1 MQTCLGETASTDRF
15 QTPKSP
21 HMVINEG
28 GKNGSEDTNQDS
40 LVLLLIWKTQDG
52 SEPRIAFYSGGDA
65 EWEVEE
71 KVAKWVTP
79 LTIDVLKTSHHG
91 SRKGTSRDFIKEIQ
105 PRDILLSAG
114 SMHNHPY
121 PEWILFLDM
130 FYSQG
135 QLPIRQPMRQCIH
148 SVCFPYTL
156 GYVNDPAYFNGQRYF
171 VSQQSLKSNIN
182 EFIAPTEPLMQD
194 FINELSQNW
203 QYSIKEL
210 QGNFVVAN
218 KWFDDTNTEDCSYFK
233 AKERA
238 AENVA
243 AAELAYDAAP
253 KGQKTMYK
261 NAWDKQK
268 AIKDMIDDRTKAEII
283 FGVACISSVVAR
295 CWAGLSNVD
304 SRYFLVAGDRDGEA
318 MQVLIVRYTSL
329 NLIICRDA
337 LINPSDGLSA
347 RSVSGNRSGDNG
359 HKDARGSESSTSWQ
373 SADPDPKKKGRRRSP
388 KERTACFDDS
398 KGI

>member
-28 GKNGSEDTNQDS
+28 GANGKEDTNQDS

-52 SEPRIAFYSGGDA
+52 SGPRIAFYTGGDA

-71 KVAKWVTP
+71 KVAQWVTP

-91 SRKGTSRDFIKEIQ
+91 SRKGTSRNFIKATQ
-105 PRDILLSAG
+105 PKDILLSAG
-114 SMHNHPY
+114 SQHNHPF

-130 FYSQG
+130 FYSKG
-135 QLPIRQPMRQCIH
+135 LLPIRQPMRQCIH

-156 GYVNDPAYFNGQRYF
+156 GYVNDAAYFNGHRYF
-171 VSQQSLKSNIN
+171 VSQHALKSNIN
-182 EFIAPTEPLMQD
+182 EFIAPQEPLMQD
-194 FINELSQNW
+194 FLTELSQNW
-203 QYSIKEL
+203 QYSIKEIKD
-210 QGNFVVAN
+210 NFEAAN
-218 KWFDDTNTEDCSYFK
+218 KWFDATNTGACSYYK

-243 AAELAYDAAP
+243 GAEMAYKGAP

-261 NAWDKQK
+261 KLWDKQI
-268 AIKDMIDDRTKAEII
+268 AIQNTINNRTEAEII

-295 CWAGLSNVD
+295 CWTGLSYVD
-304 SRYFLVAGDRDGEA
+304 SRYFPASADRDGKA
-318 MQVLIVRYTSL
+318 MEVQIVRDTSF
-329 NLIICRDA
+329 
-337 LINPSDGLSA
+337 S
-347 RSVSGNRSGDNG
+347 
-359 HKDARGSESSTSWQ
+359 
-373 SADPDPKKKGRRRSP
+373 PDEMTP
-388 KERTACFDDS
+388 RTN
-398 KGI
+398 